1 MIEIETRKFV
11 QAVDIA
17 GSAIDRRTSI
27 PVLRQMH
34 VHANGS
40 LAIRATDLDMG
51 CEVKLPYSGAPQSP
65 FMLPEPERLRKA
77 VGHAG
82 GASILLDPQETGA
95 IGVAAGDFRLAVKG
109 VPPEDFPLDMM
120 AGFGR
125 DVLTCVLGGSE
136 LDAIARVS
144 RGMSSEETRY
154 YLNGIYLHPIDD
166 WTLRAVATDGHRLFW
181 ANLKVPGAV
190 LDRSGF
196 TGVILPRAL
205 ITRALKRFG
214 RCDEV
219 AFVVGYA
226 APANAPSAAEGT
238 APSPVGY
245 PRVAF
250 SAAVGDL
257 KVTFRSKTIDGTFPD
272 YSRVLPTGHES
283 RAVVEVAVLRR
294 ALQALVVA
302 GMRKLPGVKFERD
315 GKNLICSVAAHWGGD
330 DSRAMVRV
338 PLLDSV
344 GMAEGWHIGFN
355 GRYLLDCL
363 DACRGDRVTFG
374 LSGPADPVTIVD
386 EADPVDFGMVLMP
399 CRV

>member
-11 QAVDIA
+11 RAVDIA
-17 GSAIDRRTSI
+17 GSVVERRSPI

-40 LAIRATDLDMG
+40 LAISATDLDMG
-51 CEVKLPYSGAPQSP
+51 CEVKLPYTGAPQSP
-65 FMLPEPERLRKA
+65 FMLPEPDRLRKA
-77 VGHAG
+77 MAHAG
-82 GASILLDPQETGA
+82 GGQILLAPQDSGA
-95 IGVAAGDFRLAVKG
+95 VDVATGDFRLAVKG
-109 VPPEDFPLDMM
+109 VPPEDFPLDVMN
-120 AGFGR
+120 GFGR

-154 YLNGIYLHPIDD
+154 YLNGIYLHAIDD

-190 LDRSGF
+190 MDAF

-205 ITRALKRFG
+205 ITRTLKRFA

-219 AFVVGYA
+219 AFVIGYP

-238 APSPVGY
+238 APAPVGY
-245 PRVAF
+245 PRVAMA
-250 SAAVGDL
+250 AAVGDL
-257 KVTFRSKTIDGTFPD
+257 QVTFRSKTIDGTFPD
-272 YSRVLPTGHES
+272 YARVIPKTHDH

-294 ALQALVVA
+294 ALQALVVT
-302 GMRKLPGVKFERD
+302 GSDELPGVKIERD
-315 GKNLICSVAAHWGGD
+315 GESLICSVAAHWGCD
-330 DSRAMVRV
+330 DSRATVRV
-338 PLLDSV
+338 PLLDSA
-344 GMAEGWHIGFN
+344 GLPGGWNIGFR

-363 DACRGDRVTFG
+363 DSCRGERVTFG
-374 LSGPADPVTIVD
+374 LSGSNDPVTIVD

-399 CRV
+399 LRV

>member
-11 QAVDIA
+11 QAVEIA
-17 GSAIDRRTSI
+17 GSVVERRTSI
-27 PVLRQMH
+27 EVLRQMH

-40 LAIRATDLDMG
+40 LAISASDLDMG
-51 CEVKLPYSGAPQSP
+51 CEVKLPYAGAPQSP
-65 FMLPEPERLRKA
+65 FMLPEPNRLRKA
-77 VGHAG
+77 MAHAG
-82 GASILLDPQETGA
+82 GGQILLAPQKGGA
-95 IGVAAGDFRLAVKG
+95 VDVATGDFRLAVKG
-109 VPPEDFPLDMM
+109 VPPEDFPLDVMN
-120 AGFGR
+120 GFGR

-154 YLNGIYLHPIDD
+154 YLNGIYLHVIDE

-205 ITRALKRFG
+205 ITRVLKRFA

-219 AFVVGYA
+219 AFVIGYPV
-226 APANAPSAAEGT
+226 PANAPSAAEGT
-238 APSPVGY
+238 APALVGL
-245 PRVAF
+245 PRVAM
-250 SAAVGDL
+250 AAALGDL

-272 YSRVLPTGHES
+272 YTRVIPKTHDH

-294 ALQALVVA
+294 ALQALVVTGA
-302 GMRKLPGVKFERD
+302 EKLPGVKIERD
-315 GKNLICSVAAHWGGD
+315 GEGLICSVAAHWGGA
-330 DSRAMVRV
+330 DSRATVRV
-338 PLLDSV
+338 PLLDSA
-344 GMAEGWHIGFN
+344 GMPVGWHVGFN

-363 DACRGDRVTFG
+363 DCCRGELVTFG
-374 LSGPADPVTIVD
+374 LSGPSGPVTIVD
-386 EADPVDFGMVLMP
+386 EADPVDFGMILMP

>member
-17 GSAIDRRTSI
+17 GSVVERRSSI
-27 PVLRQMH
+27 PVLRQRH

-40 LAIRATDLDMG
+40 LAISATDLDMG
-51 CEVKLPYSGAPQSP
+51 CEVKLPYTGAPQSP

-77 VGHAG
+77 IAHAG
-82 GASILLDPQETGA
+82 GGQILLEPQEAGA
-95 IGVAAGDFRLAVKG
+95 VGVATGDFRLAVKG
-109 VPPEDFPLDMM
+109 VPPEDFPLDIM

-144 RGMSSEETRY
+144 RAMSSEETRY
-154 YLNGIYLHPIDD
+154 YLNGIYLHQIDD

-190 LDRSGF
+190 QDRCAPD
-196 TGVILPRAL
+196 GVILPRAL
-205 ITRALKRFG
+205 ITRALKRFA

-238 APSPVGY
+238 APALVGY
-245 PRVAF
+245 PRVAM

-257 KVTFRSKTIDGTFPD
+257 KVTFRSKTIDGSFPD
-272 YSRVLPTGHES
+272 YTRVIPKGHEH
-283 RAVVEVAVLRR
+283 RAVMEVAVLRR

-302 GMRKLPGVKFERD
+302 GVEKLPGVKFERE
-315 GKNLICSVAAHWGGD
+315 GEGLICSVAAHWGGD
-330 DSRAMVRV
+330 DSRATVRV

-344 GMAEGWHIGFN
+344 GLPEGWQIGFN

-363 DACRGDRVTFG
+363 DACRGKLVTFG
-374 LSGPADPVTIVD
+374 LSGPLDPITIVD
-386 EADPVDFGMVLMP
+386 DADPVDFGMVLMP
-399 CRV
+399 LRV